1 MHTRRTAA
9 PACGWQRGIRDNAGN
24 AKHPLGSLANTAQKE
39 DRVEGEGYLLPEVP
53 ADSWP
58 ILSKKKYVCEKCAR
72 TASGAHS
79 HLSTVNLRRDAFAA

>member
-1 MHTRRTAA
+1 MHTRRTKAL
-9 PACGWQRGIRDNAGN
+9 ACGWQPCNRGNAGN
-24 AKHPLGSLANTAQKE
+24 AKHPLDSLANTVQKE
-39 DRVEGEGYLLPEVP
+39 DRVEEEGYLLPEVP